1 MSLSTVLQKIT
12 KLLLEIKLCL
22 KTGKFNLPLIRCSW
36 KFDFD
41 KKTLVRAD
49 PINIVFKK
57 SNITLVL
64 RIVEILT
71 IVRDLLSNNKY
82 ITKRNLYY
90 QLVKY
95 YAYYAILD
103 HDLHIICD
111 SLKVERSALNIIVS
125 SKLQIFWFPKERIFE
140 DD

>member
-1 MSLSTVLQKIT
+1 M
-12 KLLLEIKLCL
+12 
-22 KTGKFNLPLIRCSW
+22 KTGNFDLPLIKCSW

-41 KKTLVRAD
+41 KKTLVRAE
-49 PINIVFKK
+49 PLGITFKK
-57 SNITLVL
+57 NNISLTL

-71 IVRDLLSNNKY
+71 IVRDLLTNNKY

-103 HDLHIICD
+103 QDLLIICD
-111 SLKVERSALNIIVS
+111 TLKV
-125 SKLQIFWFPKERIFE
+125 
-140 DD
+140 